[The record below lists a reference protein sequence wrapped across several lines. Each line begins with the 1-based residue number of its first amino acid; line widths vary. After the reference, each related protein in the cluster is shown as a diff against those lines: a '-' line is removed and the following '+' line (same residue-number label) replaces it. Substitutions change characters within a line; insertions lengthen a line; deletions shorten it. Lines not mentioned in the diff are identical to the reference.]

1 MPVQSWGSYIHH
13 CPSPKLRKLDPR
25 GLTAEPLQMTG
36 ILNAKGCDVSERRD
50 QLQKFRV
57 EARAGRARVGD
68 CVCLEWGKGRSPGV
82 TGVSTRHA

>member
-1 MPVQSWGSYIHH
+1 
-13 CPSPKLRKLDPR
+13 
-25 GLTAEPLQMTG
+25 MTG